1 MLSNFRLAVRTL
13 ANTPFVTAIAILSL
27 ALGIG
32 ANTAIFSLF
41 DRMLLRPL
49 PVPDPGALVNLGTPR
64 PKPGSNSCNQ
74 AGDCEWVFSYPMFR
88 DLERVQT
95 ALTGLAAHCLMG
107 VNLAARGQTTSGDG
121 VAVSGS
127 YFPTLGLQPA
137 AGRLLA
143 PDDDR
148 TPGAHPVVVLSHAY
162 WESHFAE
169 RADVVGSPITV
180 NGTTLTIIGVAPR
193 GFEGTT
199 LGTRPHV
206 FVPLSMREVLL
217 PGWKGLDNRRSYWAY
232 VFGRLK
238 PGVSLEQAR
247 AALEVPYR
255 AIITDVE
262 APLQTGLS
270 DQTMQLF
277 KSKPLIVE
285 PGARGQSEVRVE
297 ARAPLLLLLGV
308 TALVLVTA
316 CANIA
321 NLLLA
326 RAAGRNVE
334 MAVRLSIGASRW
346 QVLGQL
352 LVESCTL
359 ALLGGAA
366 GLLVSRWTLSGIAAL
381 LPPEASATI
390 PSGIDGSVLL
400 YTLGLSLATGV
411 VFGLYPALHSTRP
424 DLVGVLKGHSGQPSG
439 ARAASRFRTGLATS
453 QIALSMA
460 LLAAAGLFTKSLYNV
475 SRVDLGLATERLVTL
490 SVSPSLNGYS
500 NAQTLAFFE
509 RAEEALAALPGAQ
522 SVTAS
527 TIALISGSNWNNSMR
542 VQGFEAGPDTNT
554 TASYSLV
561 GPDFFR
567 TLGIPLVQGRDFTR
581 ADGADAP
588 KVAVVNQAFARK
600 FNLGDHVIGTR
611 VGTGRDNQGLDI
623 EIVGLVQ
630 DAKYS
635 EVKGATP
642 PQIFRPYR
650 QGGQGENVGSISFYV
665 HTAGD
670 AAAMLGPAQAAVH
683 SLDPNLPIDNPK
695 TMAQQVRENV
705 FLDRMISTL
714 SAGFAALATI
724 LAAIGLYGVLAYTVT
739 QRTREFGL
747 RMALGADGA
756 SVRGMVLGHVARM
769 TVVGGVVGLAA
780 AVGIGQLARA
790 LLFELEGYDP
800 VVLAGSA
807 ILLAIVA
814 AVAGLLPALR
824 ASRIEPMVALRQ
836 D

>member
-1 MLSNFRLAVRTL
+1 MLSNLRLAVRTL
-13 ANTPFVTAIAILSL
+13 SKTPFVTAIAVLSL

-41 DRMLLRPL
+41 DLMLLRPL
-49 PVPDPGALVNLGTPR
+49 PVPEPGALVNLVAPG

-74 AGDCEWVFSYPMFR
+74 AGDCQSVFSYPMFR

-95 ALTGLAAHCLMG
+95 VFTGIAAHNLTG
-107 VNLAARGQTTSGDG
+107 VNLAARGQTLGADG
-121 VAVSGS
+121 MLVSGS

-137 AGRLLA
+137 AGRLLG

-162 WESHFAE
+162 WTSHFAE
-169 RADVVGSPITV
+169 SPAVVGESLTV
-180 NGTTLTIIGVAPR
+180 NGTAMTVIGVAPR

-206 FVPLSMREVLL
+206 FVPISMRETLL

-232 VFGRLK
+232 LFARLK
-238 PGVSLEQAR
+238 PGVTMAQAQ
-247 AALEVPYR
+247 AALDPPYR

-270 DQTMQLF
+270 DQTMERF
-277 KSKPLIVE
+277 KTKPLTLE
-285 PGARGQSEVRVE
+285 PGERGQSDVRSE

-326 RAAGRNVE
+326 RAANRSVE
-334 MAVRLSIGASRW
+334 MAVRLSIGASRR

-359 ALLGGAA
+359 ALAGGLA
-366 GLLVSRWTLSGIAAL
+366 GLVVSKWTLSGIAAL
-381 LPPEASATI
+381 LPPRAVAVI
-390 PSGIDGSVLL
+390 PAETDGTVLL
-400 YTLGLSLATGV
+400 YALGLSLATGV

-439 ARAASRFRTGLATS
+439 ARSASRFRTVLATS

-460 LLAAAGLFTKSLYNV
+460 LLVAAGLFTKSLYNV
-475 SRVDLGLATERLVTL
+475 SRVELGLATDRLV
-490 SVSPSLNGYS
+490 SFAVAPSLNGYTPQQ
-500 NAQTLAFFE
+500 ALAFFE
-509 RAEEALAALPGAQ
+509 RVEDAVAALPGATVV
-522 SVTAS
+522 SAS
-527 TIALISGSNWNNSMR
+527 TVQLIAGNNWNNSVA

-554 TASYSLV
+554 TASFSLI
-561 GPDFFR
+561 GPDFFQ
-567 TLGIPLVQGRDFTR
+567 TLGIPVMAGREFTR
-581 ADGADAP
+581 GDGATAP
-588 KVAVVNQAFARK
+588 KVAIVNQAFARK
-600 FNLGDHVIGTR
+600 FNLGDRVIGTR
-611 VGTGRDNQGLDI
+611 ISTDRNAATLDI

-635 EVKGATP
+635 EVKDAVP
-642 PQIFRPYR
+642 PQFFRPYS
-650 QGGQGENVGSISFYV
+650 QGENVGAINFYV
-665 HTAGD
+665 KAAGD
-670 AAAMLGPAQAAVH
+670 AAALLGPAQAAVRA
-683 SLDPNLPIDNPK
+683 LDPNLPVENAK

-714 SAGFAALATI
+714 SAGFAVLATV

-769 TVVGGVVGLAA
+769 TAVGGLIGLLA
-780 AVGIGQLARA
+780 AVGIGRLAQS
-790 LLFELEGYDP
+790 LLYELQGYDP
-800 VVLAGSA
+800 LVLTVSAG
-807 ILLAIVA
+807 LLALVA

>member
-1 MLSNFRLAVRTL
+1 MLSNLRLAVRTL
-13 ANTPFVTAIAILSL
+13 SKTPFVTAIAVLSL

-41 DRMLLRPL
+41 DHMLLRPL
-49 PVPDPGALVNLGTPR
+49 PVPDPGALVNLGAPR

-74 AGDCEWVFSYPMFR
+74 SGDCEWVFSYPMLR

-95 ALTGLAAHCLMG
+95 VFTGIAGHCIMG
-107 VNLAARGQTTSGDG
+107 VNLAANGQTTSGDG

-127 YFPTLGLQPA
+127 YFPTLGVQPA
-137 AGRLLA
+137 AGRLLT

-162 WESHFAE
+162 WSSHFAE
-169 RADVVGSPITV
+169 RPDVVGSQLTV
-180 NGTTLTIIGVAPR
+180 NGSSMTVIGVAPR

-199 LGTRPHV
+199 LGSRPYV
-206 FVPLSMREVLL
+206 FVPLSMREVVL
-217 PGWKGLDNRRSYWAY
+217 PGWTGLDNRRNYWVY
-232 VFGRLK
+232 VFARLK
-238 PGVSLEQAR
+238 PGVSIEQAR
-247 AALEVPYR
+247 AAMDVPYR

-262 APLQTGLS
+262 VPLQTGLS
-270 DQTMQLF
+270 DQTMQRF
-277 KSKPLIVE
+277 RTKPLWVE
-285 PGARGQSEVRVE
+285 AGARGQSEVRVE

-308 TALVLVTA
+308 TALVLITA

-326 RAAGRNVE
+326 RAATRNVE
-334 MAVRLSIGASRW
+334 MAVRLSIGASRR

-359 ALLGGAA
+359 ALLGGVA
-366 GLLVSRWTLSGIAAL
+366 GLLVSRWTLVGIAAL
-381 LPPEASATI
+381 LPPEAAATI
-390 PSGIDGSVLL
+390 PSGIDRAVLF
-400 YTLGLSLATGV
+400 YTLGLSLVTGI

-424 DLVGVLKGHSGQPSG
+424 DLVGVLKGHSGQPGG
-439 ARAASRFRTGLATS
+439 ARAASRFRIGLATS

-475 SRVDLGLATERLVTL
+475 SRVDLGLATERLVTF

-500 NAQTLAFFE
+500 NAQTLAYFE
-509 RAEEALAALPGAQ
+509 RVEEALAALPGAR
-522 SVTAS
+522 SVSAS

-567 TLGIPLVQGRDFTR
+567 TLGIPLLQGRDFTR
-581 ADGADAP
+581 ADGVDAP

-611 VGTGRDNQGLDI
+611 VGTGRDSQGLDI

-650 QGGQGENVGSISFYV
+650 QDDNVGSISFYV
-665 HTAGD
+665 HSDGEATAL
-670 AAAMLGPAQAAVH
+670 LGPAQAAVRA
-683 SLDPNLPIDNPK
+683 LDQNLPIENPK

-714 SAGFAALATI
+714 SAGFAVLATV
-724 LAAIGLYGVLAYTVT
+724 LAAIGLYGVLAYTVS

-756 SVRGMVLGHVARM
+756 TVRGMVLNHVARM
-769 TVVGGVVGLAA
+769 TAVGAVVGLFA
-780 AVGIGQLARA
+780 AVGIGQLAQS
-790 LLFELEGYDP
+790 LLFELQGYDP
-800 VVLAGSA
+800 LVLSVSAG
-807 ILLAIVA
+807 LLTLVA
-814 AVAGLLPALR
+814 VAAGLLPALR

>member
-1 MLSNFRLAVRTL
+1 MLSNLRLAVRTL
-13 ANTPFVTAIAILSL
+13 SKTPFVTAIAVLSL

-49 PVPDPGALVNLGTPR
+49 PVPEPGALVNLVAPG

-74 AGDCEWVFSYPMFR
+74 AGDCQFVFSYPMFR

-95 ALTGLAAHCLMG
+95 VFTGIAAHVLTS
-107 VNLAARGQTTSGDG
+107 VNLAARGQTLNADG
-121 VAVSGS
+121 LLVSGS
-127 YFPTLGLQPA
+127 YFPTLGIQPA
-137 AGRLLA
+137 AGRLLS

-148 TPGAHPVVVLSHAY
+148 TPGAHPVVVLGHAY
-162 WESHFAE
+162 WSLHFAE
-169 RADVVGSPITV
+169 SPSVVGESIVV
-180 NGTTLTIIGVAPR
+180 NGTAMTVVGVAPR
-193 GFEGTT
+193 GFDGTT
-199 LGTRPHV
+199 LGARPDV
-206 FVPLSMREVLL
+206 FVPISMRETLV

-232 VFGRLK
+232 LFARLK
-238 PGVSLEQAR
+238 PGVTMAQAQ
-247 AALEVPYR
+247 AAMDPPYR

-262 APLQTGLS
+262 VPLQTGLS
-270 DQTMQLF
+270 DQTMERF
-277 KSKPLIVE
+277 RTKPLNLE
-285 PGARGQSEVRVE
+285 PGERGQSEVRGE
-297 ARAPLLLLLGV
+297 ARAPLLLLMGV

-326 RAAGRNVE
+326 RAAGRTAE
-334 MAVRLSIGASRW
+334 MAVRLSIGASRG
-346 QVLGQL
+346 QVLSQL
-352 LVESCTL
+352 LIESCTL
-359 ALLGGAA
+359 ALAGGLA
-366 GLLVSRWTLSGIAAL
+366 GLVVSRWTLSGIAAL
-381 LPPEASATI
+381 LPPQAVTVI
-390 PSGIDGSVLL
+390 PDGIDLSVLL
-400 YTLGLSLATGV
+400 YALGLSLATGI

-424 DLVGVLKGHSGQPSG
+424 DLVGVLKGYSGQPSG

-460 LLAAAGLFTKSLYNV
+460 LLVAAGLFTKSLYNV
-475 SRVDLGLATERLVTL
+475 SRVELGLATDRLVTFA
-490 SVSPSLNGYS
+490 VAPSLNGYS
-500 NAQTLAFFE
+500 REQTLGFYE
-509 RAEEALAALPGAQ
+509 RVETALAALPGAR
-522 SVTAS
+522 SVSAS
-527 TIALISGSNWNNSMR
+527 TVSLIAGNNWNNSMR

-554 TASYSLV
+554 TASFSLV
-561 GPDFFR
+561 GADFFR
-567 TLGIPLVQGRDFTR
+567 TLGIPLVQGREFTA
-581 ADGADAP
+581 ADGASSP

-600 FNLGDHVIGTR
+600 FNLGDDVIGTL
-611 VGTGRDNQGLDI
+611 VGTGRDSTGLDI

-635 EVKGATP
+635 EVKAAIP

-650 QGGQGENVGSISFYV
+650 QAGTEAVGSINFYV
-665 HTAGD
+665 QTDGD
-670 AAAMLGPAQAAVH
+670 AAALLGPAQAAVRV
-683 SLDPNLPIDNPK
+683 LDPNLPVENAK

-714 SAGFAALATI
+714 SAGFAVLATV

-769 TVVGGVVGLAA
+769 TAVGGVVGLLT
-780 AVGIGQLARA
+780 AVGIGRLAQS
-790 LLFELEGYDP
+790 LLFELQGYDP
-800 VVLAGSA
+800 VVLTVSAG
-807 ILLAIVA
+807 LLALVA
-814 AVAGLLPALR
+814 AAAGLLPALR

>member
-1 MLSNFRLAVRTL
+1 MLSNLRLAVRTL
-13 ANTPFVTAIAILSL
+13 SKTPFVTAIAVLSL

-49 PVPDPGALVNLGTPR
+49 PVPEPGALVNLVAPG

-74 AGDCEWVFSYPMFR
+74 AGDCQSVFSYPMFR

-95 ALTGLAAHCLMG
+95 VFTGIAAHNLTG
-107 VNLAARGQTTSGDG
+107 VNLAARGQTLGADG
-121 VAVSGS
+121 MLVSGS

-137 AGRLLA
+137 AGRLLG

-162 WESHFAE
+162 WTSHFAE
-169 RADVVGSPITV
+169 SPAVVGESLTV
-180 NGTTLTIIGVAPR
+180 NGTAMTVIGVAPR

-206 FVPLSMREVLL
+206 FVPISMRETLL

-232 VFGRLK
+232 LFARLK
-238 PGVSLEQAR
+238 PGVTMAQAQ
-247 AALEVPYR
+247 AALDPPYR

-270 DQTMQLF
+270 DQTMERF
-277 KSKPLIVE
+277 KTKPLTLE
-285 PGARGQSEVRVE
+285 PGERGQSDVRSE

-326 RAAGRNVE
+326 RAANRSVE
-334 MAVRLSIGASRW
+334 MAVRLSIGASRR

-359 ALLGGAA
+359 ALAGGLA
-366 GLLVSRWTLSGIAAL
+366 GLVVSKWTLSGIAAL
-381 LPPEASATI
+381 LPPRAVAVI
-390 PSGIDGSVLL
+390 PAETDGTVLL
-400 YTLGLSLATGV
+400 YALGLSLATGV

-439 ARAASRFRTGLATS
+439 ARSASRFRTVLATS

-460 LLAAAGLFTKSLYNV
+460 LLVAAGLFTKSLYNV
-475 SRVDLGLATERLVTL
+475 SRVELGLATDRLV
-490 SVSPSLNGYS
+490 SFAVAPSLNGYTPQQ
-500 NAQTLAFFE
+500 ALAFFE
-509 RAEEALAALPGAQ
+509 RVEDAVAALPGATVV
-522 SVTAS
+522 SAS
-527 TIALISGSNWNNSMR
+527 TVQLIAGNNWNNSVA

-554 TASYSLV
+554 TASFSLI
-561 GPDFFR
+561 GPDFFQ
-567 TLGIPLVQGRDFTR
+567 TLGIPVMAGREFTR
-581 ADGADAP
+581 GDGATAP
-588 KVAVVNQAFARK
+588 KVAIVNQAFARK
-600 FNLGDHVIGTR
+600 FNLGDRVIGTR
-611 VGTGRDNQGLDI
+611 ISTDRNAATLDI

-635 EVKGATP
+635 EVKDAVP
-642 PQIFRPYR
+642 PQFFRPYR
-650 QGGQGENVGSISFYV
+650 QGENVGAINFYV
-665 HTAGD
+665 KAAGD
-670 AAAMLGPAQAAVH
+670 AAALLGPAQAAVRA
-683 SLDPNLPIDNPK
+683 LDPNLPVENAK

-714 SAGFAALATI
+714 SAGFAVLATV

-769 TVVGGVVGLAA
+769 TAVGGLIGLLA
-780 AVGIGQLARA
+780 AVGIGRLAQS
-790 LLFELEGYDP
+790 LLYELQGYDP
-800 VVLAGSA
+800 LVLTVSAG
-807 ILLAIVA
+807 LLALVA
-814 AVAGLLPALR
+814 AAAGLLPALR

>member
-1 MLSNFRLAVRTL
+1 MLSNLRLAVRTL
-13 ANTPFVTAIAILSL
+13 SKTPFVTAIAVLSL

-49 PVPDPGALVNLGTPR
+49 PVPEPAALVNLVAPG

-74 AGDCEWVFSYPMFR
+74 AGDCQSVFSYPMFR

-95 ALTGLAAHCLMG
+95 VFTGIAAHNLTG
-107 VNLAARGQTTSGDG
+107 VNLAARGQTLGADG
-121 VAVSGS
+121 MLVSGS

-137 AGRLLA
+137 VGRLLG

-162 WESHFAE
+162 WTSHFAE
-169 RADVVGSPITV
+169 SPTVVGEALTV
-180 NGTTLTIIGVAPR
+180 NGTAMTVVGVAPR

-199 LGTRPHV
+199 LGTRPNV
-206 FVPLSMREVLL
+206 FLPISMRETLL

-232 VFGRLK
+232 LFARLK
-238 PGVSLEQAR
+238 PGVTMAQAQ
-247 AALEVPYR
+247 AALDPPYR

-270 DQTMQLF
+270 DQTMQRF
-277 KSKPLIVE
+277 RTKPLTLE
-285 PGARGQSEVRVE
+285 PGERGQSEVRGE
-297 ARAPLLLLLGV
+297 ARAPLMLLLGV

-326 RAAGRNVE
+326 RAANRSVE
-334 MAVRLSIGASRW
+334 MAVRLSIGASRR

-359 ALLGGAA
+359 ALAGGLA
-366 GLLVSRWTLSGIAAL
+366 GLVVAKWTLSGIAAL
-381 LPPEASATI
+381 LPPQAVAVI
-390 PSGIDGSVLL
+390 PTETDGTVLL
-400 YTLGLSLATGV
+400 YALGLSLATGV

-439 ARAASRFRTGLATS
+439 ARSASRFRTVLATS

-460 LLAAAGLFTKSLYNV
+460 LLVAAGLFTKSLYNV
-475 SRVDLGLATERLVTL
+475 SRVELGLATDRLVTL
-490 SVSPSLNGYS
+490 AVAPSLNGYS
-500 NAQTLAFFE
+500 REQTLGFYE
-509 RAEEALAALPGAQ
+509 RVEAALAALPGAR
-522 SVTAS
+522 SVSAS
-527 TIALISGSNWNNSMR
+527 TVSLIAGNNWNNSMR

-554 TASYSLV
+554 TASFSLV
-561 GPDFFR
+561 GADFFR
-567 TLGIPLVQGRDFTR
+567 TLGIALIQGRDFTA
-581 ADGADAP
+581 ADGAAAP

-600 FNLGDHVIGTR
+600 FNLGDHVVGTR
-611 VGTGRDNQGLDI
+611 VGTGRDSTGLDI

-635 EVKGATP
+635 EVKGTIP

-650 QGGQGENVGSISFYV
+650 QAGNETVGSISFYV
-665 HTAGD
+665 QTDGD
-670 AAAMLGPAQAAVH
+670 AAALLGPAQAAVRA
-683 SLDPNLPIDNPK
+683 LDPNLPVENAK

-714 SAGFAALATI
+714 SAGFAVLATL

-769 TVVGGVVGLAA
+769 TAVGGVIGLLA
-780 AVGIGQLARA
+780 AVGIGRLAQS
-790 LLFELEGYDP
+790 LLYELQGYDP
-800 VVLAGSA
+800 LVLTVSAG
-807 ILLAIVA
+807 LLALVA
-814 AVAGLLPALR
+814 AAAGLLPALR

>member
-1 MLSNFRLAVRTL
+1 VSNLRLAIRTL
-13 ANTPFVTAIAILSL
+13 LKTPFVTAIAVLSL

-41 DRMLLRPL
+41 DHMLLRPL
-49 PVPDPGALVNLGTPR
+49 PVPDPGALVNLGAPR

-74 AGDCEWVFSYPMFR
+74 AGDCEYVFSYPMFR
-88 DLERVQT
+88 DLERAQT
-95 ALTGLAAHCLMG
+95 VFTGIAAHVITG
-107 VNLAARGQTTSGDG
+107 VNLAARGQTLSADG
-121 VAVSGS
+121 MLVSGS
-127 YFPTLGLQPA
+127 YFPVLQLQPA
-137 AGRLLA
+137 IGRLFT

-148 TPGAHPVVVLSHAY
+148 TPGAHPLAVLSHAY
-162 WESHFAE
+162 WTAHFAE
-169 RADVVGSPITV
+169 SPSVLGESLVV
-180 NGTTLTIIGVAPR
+180 NGTAVTVIGVAPR

-199 LGTRPHV
+199 LGTRPDV
-206 FVPLSMREVLL
+206 FLPISMREVLV
-217 PGWKGLDNRRSYWAY
+217 PGWIGLDNRRSYWAY
-232 VFGRLK
+232 LFARLK
-238 PGVSLEQAR
+238 PGVTLEQAR
-247 AALEVPYR
+247 AAMEIPYR
-255 AIITDVE
+255 AIITEVE

-270 DQTMQLF
+270 DQTMERF
-277 KSKPLIVE
+277 RSKPLTVE

-326 RAAGRNVE
+326 RAAGRSVE

-346 QVLGQL
+346 QVLRQL

-359 ALLGGAA
+359 AALGGLA
-366 GLLVSRWTLSGIAAL
+366 GLLVSRWTLAGVAAL
-381 LPPEASATI
+381 LPPQAAATI
-390 PSGIDGSVLL
+390 PSQIDPTALAYAL
-400 YTLGLSLATGV
+400 ILSLATGV

-424 DLVGVLKGHSGQPSG
+424 DLVGVLKGHAGQPSG
-439 ARAASRFRTGLATS
+439 ARSASRFRTGLATS

-475 SRVDLGLATERLVTL
+475 SRVDLGLATDRLLTF
-490 SVSPSLNGYS
+490 SVSPALSGYS
-500 NAQTLAFFE
+500 EAQTLAFFE
-509 RAEEALAALPGAQ
+509 RAEEALAALPGAR

-527 TIALISGSNWNNSMR
+527 TVPLISGSNWNNSMR

-554 TASYSLV
+554 TASFSLV

-567 TLGIPLVQGRDFTR
+567 TLGIPLLQGRDFTR

-600 FNLGDHVIGTR
+600 FQLGDRVIGTR
-611 VGTGRDNQGLDI
+611 VGTGRDSTDLDV

-635 EVKGATP
+635 EVKDVTP

-650 QGGQGENVGSISFYV
+650 QEKNVGSISFYV
-665 HTAGD
+665 HTDGD
-670 AAAMLGPAQAAVH
+670 AAALLGAAQAAVRA
-683 SLDPNLPIDNPK
+683 LDANLPVENPK
-695 TMAQQVRENV
+695 TMSQQVRENV

-769 TVVGGVVGLAA
+769 TAIGGVVGLLA
-780 AVGIGQLARA
+780 AVGIGRLAKA

-800 VVLAGSA
+800 LVLAVSA
-807 ILLAIVA
+807 VLLMVVA
-814 AVAGLLPALR
+814 AVAGLIPALR
-824 ASRIEPMVALRQ
+824 ASRIEPMIALRQ

>member
-1 MLSNFRLAVRTL
+1 MLSNLRLAVRTL
-13 ANTPFVTAIAILSL
+13 SKTPFVTAIAVLSL

-49 PVPDPGALVNLGTPR
+49 PVPEPGALVNLVAPG

-74 AGDCEWVFSYPMFR
+74 AGDCQSVFSYPMFR

-95 ALTGLAAHCLMG
+95 VFTGIAAHNLTG
-107 VNLAARGQTTSGDG
+107 VNLAARGQTLGADG
-121 VAVSGS
+121 MLVSGS

-137 AGRLLA
+137 AGRLLG

-162 WESHFAE
+162 WTSHFAE
-169 RADVVGSPITV
+169 SPAVVGESLTV
-180 NGTTLTIIGVAPR
+180 NGTAMTVIGVAPR

-206 FVPLSMREVLL
+206 FVPISMRETLL

-232 VFGRLK
+232 LFARLK
-238 PGVSLEQAR
+238 PGVTMAQAQ
-247 AALEVPYR
+247 AALDPPYR

-270 DQTMQLF
+270 DQTMERF
-277 KSKPLIVE
+277 KTKPLTLE
-285 PGARGQSEVRVE
+285 PGERGQSDVRSE

-326 RAAGRNVE
+326 RAANRSVE
-334 MAVRLSIGASRW
+334 MAVRLSIGASRR

-359 ALLGGAA
+359 ALAGGLA
-366 GLLVSRWTLSGIAAL
+366 GLVVSKWTLSGIAAL
-381 LPPEASATI
+381 LPPRAVAVI
-390 PSGIDGSVLL
+390 PAETDGTVLL
-400 YTLGLSLATGV
+400 YALGLSLATGV

-439 ARAASRFRTGLATS
+439 ARSASRFRTVLATS

-460 LLAAAGLFTKSLYNV
+460 LLVAAGLFTKSLYNV
-475 SRVDLGLATERLVTL
+475 SRVELGLATDRLV
-490 SVSPSLNGYS
+490 SFAVAPSLNGYTPQQ
-500 NAQTLAFFE
+500 ALAFFE
-509 RAEEALAALPGAQ
+509 RVEDAVAALPGATVV
-522 SVTAS
+522 SAS
-527 TIALISGSNWNNSMR
+527 TVQLIAGNNWNNS
-542 VQGFEAGPDTNT
+542 VAVHGFEAGPDTNT
-554 TASYSLV
+554 TASFSLI
-561 GPDFFR
+561 GPDFFQ
-567 TLGIPLVQGRDFTR
+567 TLGIPVMAGREFTR
-581 ADGADAP
+581 GDGATAP
-588 KVAVVNQAFARK
+588 KVAIVNQAFARK
-600 FNLGDHVIGTR
+600 FNLGDRVIGTR
-611 VGTGRDNQGLDI
+611 ISTDRNAATLDI

-635 EVKGATP
+635 EVKDAVP
-642 PQIFRPYR
+642 PQFFRPYR
-650 QGGQGENVGSISFYV
+650 QGENVGAINFYV
-665 HTAGD
+665 KAAGD
-670 AAAMLGPAQAAVH
+670 AAALLGPAQAAVRA
-683 SLDPNLPIDNPK
+683 LDPNLPVENAK

-714 SAGFAALATI
+714 SAGFAVLATV

-769 TVVGGVVGLAA
+769 TAVGGLIGLLA
-780 AVGIGQLARA
+780 AVGIGRLAQS
-790 LLFELEGYDP
+790 LLYELQGYDP
-800 VVLAGSA
+800 LVLTVSAG
-807 ILLAIVA
+807 LLALVA
-814 AVAGLLPALR
+814 AAAGLLPALR

>member
-1 MLSNFRLAVRTL
+1 MLSNLRLAVRTL
-13 ANTPFVTAIAILSL
+13 SKTPFVTAIAVLSL

-49 PVPDPGALVNLGTPR
+49 PVPEPAALVNLVAPG

-74 AGDCEWVFSYPMFR
+74 AGDCQFVFSYPMFR

-95 ALTGLAAHCLMG
+95 VFTGIAAHVITS
-107 VNLAARGQTTSGDG
+107 VNLAARGQTLGADG
-121 VAVSGS
+121 MLVSGS
-127 YFPTLGLQPA
+127 YFPTLGVQPA
-137 AGRLLA
+137 LGRLLG

-148 TPGAHPVVVLSHAY
+148 TPGAHDVVVLSHAY
-162 WESHFAE
+162 WSSHFGA
-169 RADVVGSPITV
+169 SPSALGESLVV
-180 NGTTLTIIGVAPR
+180 NGTAMTVVGVAPR

-199 LGTRPHV
+199 LGARPNV
-206 FVPLSMREVLL
+206 FAPISMRETLL

-232 VFGRLK
+232 LFARLK
-238 PGVSLEQAR
+238 PGVSMAQAQ
-247 AALEVPYR
+247 AALDPPYR

-270 DQTMQLF
+270 DQTMQRF
-277 KSKPLIVE
+277 RTKPLTLE
-285 PGARGQSEVRVE
+285 PGERGQSDVRSE

-326 RAAGRNVE
+326 RAANRSVE
-334 MAVRLSIGASRW
+334 MAVRLSIGASRR

-359 ALLGGAA
+359 ALAGGLA
-366 GLLVSRWTLSGIAAL
+366 GLVVSKWTLSGVAAL
-381 LPPEASATI
+381 LPPQAVAVI
-390 PSGIDGSVLL
+390 PAETDGAVLL
-400 YTLGLSLATGV
+400 YALGLSLATGI

-439 ARAASRFRTGLATS
+439 ARSASRFRTGLATS

-460 LLAAAGLFTKSLYNV
+460 LLVAAGLFTRSLYNV
-475 SRVDLGLATERLVTL
+475 SRVELGLATDRLVTFA
-490 SVSPSLNGYS
+490 VAPSLNGYS
-500 NAQTLAFFE
+500 REQTLGFYE
-509 RAEEALAALPGAQ
+509 RVEGALAALPGAR
-522 SVTAS
+522 SVSAS
-527 TIALISGSNWNNSMR
+527 TVSLIAGNNWNNSMR

-554 TASYSLV
+554 TASFSLV

-567 TLGIPLVQGRDFTR
+567 TLGIALIQGRDFTA
-581 ADGADAP
+581 ADGAAAP

-600 FNLGDHVIGTR
+600 FNLGDHVVGTL
-611 VGTGRDNQGLDI
+611 VGTGRDSTGLDI

-635 EVKGATP
+635 EVKDAIP

-650 QGGQGENVGSISFYV
+650 QAGIETVGSINFYV
-665 HTAGD
+665 QTDGD
-670 AAAMLGPAQAAVH
+670 AAALLGPAQAAVRA
-683 SLDPNLPIDNPK
+683 LDPNLPVEGAK

-714 SAGFAALATI
+714 SAGFAVLATL

-769 TVVGGVVGLAA
+769 TAVGGVIGLLA
-780 AVGIGQLARA
+780 AVGIGRLAQSLLYQLQ
-790 LLFELEGYDP
+790 GYDP
-800 VVLAGSA
+800 LVLTVSAGVLA
-807 ILLAIVA
+807 LVA
-814 AVAGLLPALR
+814 AAAGLLPALR

>member
-1 MLSNFRLAVRTL
+1 MLSNLRVAVRTL
-13 ANTPFVTAIAILSL
+13 AKTPFVTAVAILSL

-41 DRMLLRPL
+41 DQMLLRPL
-49 PVPDPGALVNLGTPR
+49 PVPDAGSLVNLGAPR

-95 ALTGLAAHCLMG
+95 AFTGLAGHLIIG
-107 VNLAARGQTTSGDG
+107 VNLAAQGQTTSGDG
-121 VAVSGS
+121 IAVSGS

-137 AGRLLA
+137 AGRLFT

-148 TPGAHPVVVLSHAY
+148 TPGAHPLVVLSHGY
-162 WESHFAE
+162 WTSHFGE
-169 RADVVGSPITV
+169 RADVVGSQLTV
-180 NGTTLTIIGVAPR
+180 NGTSLTVIGVAPR

-199 LGTRPHV
+199 LGVRPHV
-206 FVPLSMREVLL
+206 FVPLSMREALT
-217 PGWKGLDNRRSYWAY
+217 PGWTGFDNRRSYWVYA
-232 VFGRLK
+232 FARLK
-238 PGVSLEQAR
+238 PGVSIEQAR
-247 AALEVPYR
+247 AAMEVPYR
-255 AIITDVE
+255 AIINDVE
-262 APLQTGLS
+262 APLQVGLS
-270 DQTMQLF
+270 DQTMQRF
-277 KSKPLIVE
+277 RTKPILVE
-285 PGARGQSEVRVE
+285 PGSRGQSEVRIE

-326 RAAGRNVE
+326 RAATRSVE
-334 MAVRLSIGASRW
+334 MAVRLSIGASRR

-359 ALLGGAA
+359 ALLGGLA

-381 LPPEASATI
+381 LPPEAAATI
-390 PSGIDGSVLL
+390 PSGIDRTVLL
-400 YTLGLSLATGV
+400 YTLGLSLVTGI

-439 ARAASRFRTGLATS
+439 ARSASRFRTGLAIS

-460 LLAAAGLFTKSLYNV
+460 LLGAAGLFTKSLYNV
-475 SRVDLGLATERLVTL
+475 SRVDLGLATDRLVTF
-490 SVSPSLNGYS
+490 SVAPSLNGYS
-500 NAQTLAFFE
+500 DAQTLAFFE
-509 RAEEALAALPGAQ
+509 RAEEALAALPGAR
-522 SVTAS
+522 SVSAS

-561 GPDFFR
+561 GPDFLR
-567 TLGIPLVQGRDFTR
+567 TLGIPLLQGRDFTR
-581 ADGADAP
+581 ADGAEAP

-611 VGTGRDNQGLDI
+611 VGAGRDTEGLDI

-650 QGGQGENVGSISFYV
+650 QDKNVGQISFYI
-665 HTAGD
+665 HTDGD
-670 AAAMLGPAQAAVH
+670 AAALLAPAQAAIKA
-683 SLDPNLPIDNPK
+683 LDPNLPIDNPK

-714 SAGFAALATI
+714 SAGFAVLATV
-724 LAAIGLYGVLAYTVT
+724 LAAIGLYGVLAYTVS

-756 SVRGMVLGHVARM
+756 SVRGMVLGQVARM
-769 TVVGGVVGLAA
+769 TAVGAVIGLVV
-780 AVGIGQLARA
+780 AVGIGRVAQT
-790 LLFELEGYDP
+790 LLFELQGYDP
-800 VVLAGSA
+800 LVLVVSLT
-807 ILLAIVA
+807 LLALVA
-814 AVAGLLPALR
+814 IAAGLLPALR
-824 ASRIEPMVALRQ
+824 ASRIEPMVALRH

>member
-1 MLSNFRLAVRTL
+1 MLSNLRLAVRTL
-13 ANTPFVTAIAILSL
+13 SKTPFVTAIAVLSL

-49 PVPDPGALVNLGTPR
+49 PVPEPGALVNLVAPG

-74 AGDCEWVFSYPMFR
+74 AGDCQSVFSYPMFR

-95 ALTGLAAHCLMG
+95 VFTGIAAHNLTG
-107 VNLAARGQTTSGDG
+107 VNLAARGQTLGADG
-121 VAVSGS
+121 MLVSGS

-137 AGRLLA
+137 AGRLLG

-162 WESHFAE
+162 WTSHFAE
-169 RADVVGSPITV
+169 SPAVVGESLTV
-180 NGTTLTIIGVAPR
+180 NGTAMTVIGVAPR

-206 FVPLSMREVLL
+206 FVPISMRETLL

-232 VFGRLK
+232 LFARLK
-238 PGVSLEQAR
+238 PGVTMAQAQ
-247 AALEVPYR
+247 AALDPPYR

-270 DQTMQLF
+270 DQTMERF
-277 KSKPLIVE
+277 KTKPLTLE
-285 PGARGQSEVRVE
+285 PGERGQSDVRSE

-326 RAAGRNVE
+326 RAANRSVE
-334 MAVRLSIGASRW
+334 MAVRLSIGASRR

-359 ALLGGAA
+359 ALAGGLA
-366 GLLVSRWTLSGIAAL
+366 GLVVSKWTLSGIAAL
-381 LPPEASATI
+381 LPPRAVAVI
-390 PSGIDGSVLL
+390 PAETDGTVLL
-400 YTLGLSLATGV
+400 YALGLSLATGV

-439 ARAASRFRTGLATS
+439 ARSASRFRTVLATS

-460 LLAAAGLFTKSLYNV
+460 LLVAAGLFTKSLYNV
-475 SRVDLGLATERLVTL
+475 SRVELGLATDRLV
-490 SVSPSLNGYS
+490 SFAVAPSLNGYTPQQ
-500 NAQTLAFFE
+500 ALAFFE
-509 RAEEALAALPGAQ
+509 RVEDAVAALPGATVV
-522 SVTAS
+522 SAS
-527 TIALISGSNWNNSMR
+527 TVQLIAGNNWNNSVA

-554 TASYSLV
+554 TASFSLI
-561 GPDFFR
+561 GPDFFQ
-567 TLGIPLVQGRDFTR
+567 TLGIPVMAGREFTR
-581 ADGADAP
+581 GDGATAP
-588 KVAVVNQAFARK
+588 KVAIVNQAFARK
-600 FNLGDHVIGTR
+600 FNLGDRVIGTR
-611 VGTGRDNQGLDI
+611 ISTDRNAATLDI

-635 EVKGATP
+635 EVKDAVP
-642 PQIFRPYR
+642 PQFFRPYS
-650 QGGQGENVGSISFYV
+650 QGENVGAINFYV
-665 HTAGD
+665 KAAGD
-670 AAAMLGPAQAAVH
+670 AAALLGPAQAAVRA
-683 SLDPNLPIDNPK
+683 LDPNLPVENAK

-714 SAGFAALATI
+714 SAGFAVLATV

-769 TVVGGVVGLAA
+769 TAVGGLIGLLA
-780 AVGIGQLARA
+780 AVGIGRLAQS
-790 LLFELEGYDP
+790 LLYELQGYDP
-800 VVLAGSA
+800 LVLTVS
-807 ILLAIVA
+807 
-814 AVAGLLPALR
+814 AGLLALVAAAAGLVPALR